1 MRIARQESSC
11 DIMLI
16 SHEQGATMGDLLIRN
31 VDGHVHKE
39 LKRRAEAD
47 DLSVQQYVLRLLA
60 DHTSRPS
67 IHEWLRRVDQL
78 PRVDTTASGAEAV
91 AVARAEAP

>member
-1 MRIARQESSC
+1 MA
-11 DIMLI
+11 
-16 SHEQGATMGDLLIRN
+16 DLLIRN
-31 VDGHVHKE
+31 VDAHVNKE